1 MLPSSLTLW
10 SPNEN
15 GANKLSNPRLNQQ
28 LSSTE
33 SEGRLQSDNDI
44 HPPYPPHH
52 HPGTLSVVVVVRTAV
67 TSPRPSAST
76 RTSSMPA
83 PTTSSRGGGDPQRV
97 GRWGHPHRTAA
108 PVGDLLEASPIQGG
122 YHDGRDVVR
131 NKSSITVRLW
141 TNRRV
146 FKGKSGEI

>member
-1 MLPSSLTLW
+1 MHIQWNL
-10 SPNEN
+10 
-15 GANKLSNPRLNQQ
+15 LSNPRLNQQ

-44 HPPYPPHH
+44 HPTHPPHH

-83 PTTSSRGGGDPQRV
+83 PTTSSGGGGGPQRV
-97 GRWGHPHRTAA
+97 SRWGRPHRTAA
-108 PVGDLLEASPIQGG
+108 PTHSSATFSRPAPSRGG
-122 YHDGRDVVR
+122 TMMGEML
-131 NKSSITVRLW
+131 SG
-141 TNRRV
+141 TNLP
-146 FKGKSGEI
+146 SQ

>member
-1 MLPSSLTLW
+1 MPKKIQNTTKTEL
-10 SPNEN
+10 
-15 GANKLSNPRLNQQ
+15 LSNPRLNQQ

-33 SEGRLQSDNDI
+33 SEGRLHSDNDI
-44 HPPYPPHH
+44 HPTPPTH

-76 RTSSMPA
+76 RISSMPA

-146 FKGKSGEI
+146 FKGKPGEISYPD